1 MADDFGRKPFGLHEV
16 LLTDMDGSDQ
26 TALPAS
32 RVLKFKERVKS
43 AEFTG
48 DDRLQG
54 VHTISE
60 AVEFELEAGGISLE
74 AYARMTGRTMEQ
86 AGSTPNRT
94 RTLTG
99 AGAEPYPYFKI
110 YGRVLDD
117 GLGDIHVQLF
127 KCKLTEPM
135 EGSFQ
140 YGEFFVNSCK
150 GIAIDDDTN
159 GIFEF
164 VQNETSDDLPSS

>member
-1 MADDFGRKPFGLHEV
+1 MAEDFGQKPFGLHEV
-16 LLTDMDGSDQ
+16 LLTNLAGSTQ
-26 TALPAS
+26 VALPAS

-48 DDRLQG
+48 DDLLQG

-60 AVEFELEAGGISLE
+60 AVEFELESGGIGLD
-74 AYARMTGRTMEQ
+74 AYALVTGRSTDPS
-86 AGSTPNRT
+86 GSTPNRT
-94 RTLTG
+94 VTLAG

-110 YGRVLDD
+110 YGKVLDD
-117 GLGDIHVQLF
+117 GLGDIHCKLF

-135 EGSFQ
+135 EGSFN
-140 YGEFFVNSCK
+140 YGEFFVNSMK
-150 GIAIDDDTN
+150 GIGIDDGTN

-164 VQNETSDDLPSS
+164 VQNETAEDLPSS